1 MRVFLMLLLHLTFT
15 FKPPATSL
23 RPTSNVCYQGATT
36 QQTRQTL
43 RPGFVIFLRGFE
55 YMRFSGSSSEN
66 VCKLISQKVP
76 LTEAKESRQKRRG
89 KKMKNLLS

>member
-23 RPTSNVCYQGATT
+23 PTSIVCYQGATT

-43 RPGFVIFLRGFE
+43 RPGFVIFLRGVRVYAIFGQLI
-55 YMRFSGSSSEN
+55 RKRVQVDFSKS
-66 VCKLISQKVP
+66 
-76 LTEAKESRQKRRG
+76 AAH
-89 KKMKNLLS
+89 